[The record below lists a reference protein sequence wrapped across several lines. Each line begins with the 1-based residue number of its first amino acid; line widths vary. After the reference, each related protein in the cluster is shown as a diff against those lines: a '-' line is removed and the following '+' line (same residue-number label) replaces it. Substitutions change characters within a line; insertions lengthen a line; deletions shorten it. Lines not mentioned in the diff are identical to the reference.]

1 MNNHAKHFRQKMM
14 KASNLVARFVR
25 DNRLTYDLERIDFE
39 YRINVLLKN
48 KHLHPV
54 DYANVIKKFQI
65 MLNREIF
72 TRSELRR
79 NEQINF
85 FASLEKA
92 KTSPHYHILIK
103 VPDCKRSLD
112 APDKDSFIKKCVFN
126 VLECLN
132 IVDLRTLDPNR
143 TKTFQ
148 PLYDSARA
156 VEYNIKEDPQKLSNI
171 DFANIRLETLSQAP
185 A

>member
-14 KASNLVARFVR
+14 KVSNQVARFVR

-48 KHLHPV
+48 KHSHPV

-103 VPDCKRSLD
+103 VPDCKRSLH

-148 PLYDSARA
+148 PLYDSARE
-156 VEYNIKEDPQKLSNI
+156 VVLLFRTGLRLS
-171 DFANIRLETLSQAP
+171 
-185 A
+185 

>member
-1 MNNHAKHFRQKMM
+1 M
-14 KASNLVARFVR
+14 KAYYAILLGLREMIKQLSRQTVR
-25 DNRLTYDLERIDFE
+25 
-39 YRINVLLKN
+39 
-48 KHLHPV
+48 
-54 DYANVIKKFQI
+54 
-65 MLNREIF
+65 
-72 TRSELRR
+72 
-79 NEQINF
+79 
-85 FASLEKA
+85 
-92 KTSPHYHILIK
+92 
-103 VPDCKRSLD
+103 
-112 APDKDSFIKKCVFN
+112 APDKDSLIKKCVFN

-156 VEYNIKEDPQKLSNI
+156 VEYNIKKDPQKLSNI

>member
-1 MNNHAKHFRQKMM
+1 MNNHATHFKQKMM
-14 KASNLVARFVR
+14 KASNRVARFVR
-25 DNRLTYDLERIDFE
+25 DNRLNYDLEKTDFE

-48 KHLHPV
+48 KLSHPV
-54 DYANVIKKFQI
+54 DCANVIKKLQI
-65 MLNREIF
+65 MLNCKIF
-72 TRSELRR
+72 TRNELRK
-79 NEQINF
+79 NQQIDF

-103 VPDCKRSLD
+103 VPDCKWSLG
-112 APDKDSFIKKCVFN
+112 ATDKDSFIKKCVFN

-156 VEYNIKEDPQKLSNI
+156 VEYNIKEDPQKLRNLE
-171 DFANIRLETLSQAP
+171 FANSRLETLSQAP

>member
-1 MNNHAKHFRQKMM
+1 MNNHATHFKQKMM
-14 KASNLVARFVR
+14 KASNRVARFVR
-25 DNRLTYDLERIDFE
+25 DNRLNYDLEKTDFE

-48 KHLHPV
+48 KLSHPV
-54 DYANVIKKFQI
+54 DCANVIKKLQI

-72 TRSELRR
+72 TRNELRR
-79 NEQINF
+79 NMEIMF

-103 VPDCKRSLD
+103 VPDCKRSLG
-112 APDKDSFIKKCVFN
+112 ATEKDSFIKKCVFN

>member
-14 KASNLVARFVR
+14 KASNQVARFVR

-85 FASLEKA
+85 FA
-92 KTSPHYHILIK
+92 
-103 VPDCKRSLD
+103 
-112 APDKDSFIKKCVFN
+112 
-126 VLECLN
+126 
-132 IVDLRTLDPNR
+132 
-143 TKTFQ
+143 
-148 PLYDSARA
+148 
-156 VEYNIKEDPQKLSNI
+156 
-171 DFANIRLETLSQAP
+171 
-185 A
+185 

>member
-1 MNNHAKHFRQKMM
+1 MNNHAKYFRQKVM
-14 KASNLVARFVR
+14 KASNRVVRFVR
-25 DNRLTYDLERIDFE
+25 DNHLLYRLERTDFE
-39 YRINVLLKN
+39 YRINILLKN
-48 KHLHPV
+48 KHSHPV

-79 NEQINF
+79 NEQIIF

-103 VPDCKRSLD
+103 VPDCKRSLG
-112 APDKDSFIKKCVFN
+112 ATDKDRFIKKCVFN

-148 PLYDSARA
+148 PLYDSIRA
-156 VEYNIKEDPQKLSNI
+156 VKYNIKEDPRKLSYI
-171 DFANIRLETLSQAP
+171 DFANIRLENLSQAP